1 MTAIISTG
9 ASPLSILDEDDS
21 MSWHW
26 IESST
31 GMGANSLHSADQG
44 SFDDVGAGN
53 MFFDAGSALAPS
65 PSIVSQGSYGVV
77 GYNGHPQQQHQNQR
91 VRSFTTPSPHDVD
104 DFHTASYSPTAAFG
118 PVSTADMTGR
128 QGAFVFDL
136 PDVAVDMPHQPL
148 QQPSFLDH
156 PILEGRGEE
165 APSWLTQGLYAPP
178 NPLIPEPSP
187 ETMLPESIFA
197 HFDLPGFGLH
207 HNPPS
212 EELQQN
218 PINGAPWDPVGP
230 PNVVFEPGHLPTPGL
245 DLTPGS
251 EGSRRSISLSPQVS
265 AEVTR
270 LLIGL
275 PNDELHAIEPTIH
288 DIPKKSP
295 GIQKSKRKSR
305 TPPRFKSPDRKFEDG
320 MFKFCNQTPDTFGKA
335 SFGEMEQLDRSSQ
348 KGRKGALSEE
358 VRASALNVRKQG
370 ACFCCH
376 VRKVKCDEQRPCKNC
391 VKLCTQVPG
400 AACWKFSEFTTILFP
415 TFLRQH
421 FEKAEMNQFVK
432 DNIASFTINGVDTPC
447 TVTLSSGNHFVT
459 KLTVKAKF
467 FTPWT
472 PTSDI
477 TQHWGSIVADTEKGV
492 EMERYP
498 CAPIGLDIMDND
510 TGGTLRAELKRKI
523 MAYME
528 GLTGEEHY
536 AVQLSDITKD
546 TTKVPM
552 QVLQLVQRYAQQ
564 APEGDAAMVRRALGI
579 LVLQHVMTRHLT
591 LTPQSI
597 AEVQRFCPYQ
607 LTGPYVTSRL
617 LGRQIKQVVDE
628 CLKDLVPMLFDDFLK
643 RLKSKSRKEWAPCVA
658 AFLVFC
664 ILMELMEGAADTFA
678 IAENEIEMR
687 KDKSAKFSRALALE
701 ANRRI
706 ENMPFKQ
713 FAYQFHQI
721 YQTHSQDASAK
732 SFNPLH
738 DNARNDL
745 WDLEP
750 AAMGFV
756 RGLREGIDGNFP
768 FISRIW
774 RGSLSLQFAE
784 GELDWLTFDPIL
796 PPSSEGEDYPWP
808 RDIGGHYMGRLV
820 ATFLLSFRDKN
831 YLFTAT

>member
-1 MTAIISTG
+1 
-9 ASPLSILDEDDS
+9 
-21 MSWHW
+21 MS
-26 IESST
+26 
-31 GMGANSLHSADQG
+31 ANSLHSADQG
-44 SFDDVGAGN
+44 SWDDVGPGD
-53 MFFDAGSALAPS
+53 MFFDGRSALAPS

-77 GYNGHPQQQHQNQR
+77 GYNGHPQQHQNQR
-91 VRSFTTPSPHDVD
+91 MGSFTTPSPIISHVG
-104 DFHTASYSPTAAFG
+104 DFHTASYSPAAAFG
-118 PVSTADMTGR
+118 PMSTGEMTGG
-128 QGAFVFDL
+128 QGAFVFDTS
-136 PDVAVDMPHQPL
+136 DVVVDMSNPPP
-148 QQPSFLDH
+148 QQLSFLDNST
-156 PILEGRGEE
+156 LENRGEEGRG
-165 APSWLTQGLYAPP
+165 WLAQDLFAQL
-178 NPLIPEPSP
+178 NPLIPETSP
-187 ETMLPESIFA
+187 LDVEAMLPESILGPLN
-197 HFDLPGFGLH
+197 HPGLGLP
-207 HNPPS
+207 HNLPN
-212 EELQQN
+212 ELRQN
-218 PINGAPWDPVGP
+218 TLNAGPWDPVGLQ
-230 PNVVFEPGHLPTPGL
+230 NVVFEPGHLPTPESE
-245 DLTPGS
+245 DPRGS
-251 EGSRRSISLSPQVS
+251 MTRLSLSPQLS
-265 AEVTR
+265 AGVILNRPTYD
-270 LLIGL
+270 GL
-275 PNDELHAIEPTIH
+275 YTIEPTIH

-295 GIQKSKRKSR
+295 GIQKPKRKSR
-305 TPPRFKSPDRKFEDG
+305 TPPRYKSPDRKFEDG

-335 SFGEMEQLDRSSQ
+335 FFGEMEQLDRSSQ

-421 FEKAEMNQFVK
+421 FEKAEMNQFIK

-447 TVTLSSGNHFVT
+447 TVTFSSGNHFVT

-472 PTSDI
+472 PTSDV
-477 TQHWGSIVADTEKGV
+477 TQHWGSIVTDTENGV

-510 TGGTLRAELKRKI
+510 TGGSLRAELKRKI

-528 GLTGEEHY
+528 GLTGEENY
-536 AVQLSDITKD
+536 AVQLSDITKA

-564 APEGDAAMVRRALGI
+564 APESDAAMVRRALGI
-579 LVLQHVMTRHLT
+579 LALQHVMTRHLT
-591 LTPQSI
+591 LTPQSV

-643 RLKSKSRKEWAPCVA
+643 RLKSKSRKEWTPCVA

-687 KDKSAKFSRALALE
+687 TDQLAKATRALALE

-750 AAMGFV
+750 AATEFV

-774 RGSLSLQFAE
+774 RASLSLQIAE

-796 PPSSEGEDYPWP
+796 PPGSEGVDHPWP
-808 RDIGGHYMGRLV
+808 RDVGGPYMGRLV
-820 ATFLLSFRDKN
+820 ATFLLSFKDKN